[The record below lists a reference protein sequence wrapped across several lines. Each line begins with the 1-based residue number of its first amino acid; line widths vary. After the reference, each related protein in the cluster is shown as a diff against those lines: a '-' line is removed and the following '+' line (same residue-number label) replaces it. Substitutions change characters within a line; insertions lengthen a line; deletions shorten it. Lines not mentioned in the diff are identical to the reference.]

1 MNNNENVTNS
11 LQPLMVTSSKKNNQ
25 PIIIGVVVIIAVVA
39 AVLLYDNLL
48 KTKKLRCTMSQE
60 NAGMS
65 LNSDFNLDY
74 QGKKLKAMK
83 MTMEI
88 DLGKNASY
96 KDMILKQYESQLGDQ
111 IDEINEKGG
120 KASITS
126 TDDTINV
133 EISADRSGVST
144 MLSTDS
150 DDYSYDV
157 MKKQIEKIGYT
168 CK

>member
-11 LQPLMVTSSKKNNQ
+11 VQTSMVTSKKNNQ
-25 PIIIGVVVIIAVVA
+25 PIIIGVIVIIAVVA
-39 AVLLYDNLL
+39 AVLLYNNVL
-48 KTKKLRCTMSQE
+48 KTKKLRCNMSQE

-65 LNSDFNLDY
+65 LNSDFNLEY

-88 DLGKNASY
+88 DLGENASY
-96 KDMILKQYESQLGDQ
+96 KDMILQQYESKLGDQ
-111 IDEINEKGG
+111 IDEINENGG

-157 MKKQIEKIGYT
+157 MKKQIEKMGYT

>member
-11 LQPLMVTSSKKNNQ
+11 VQPSMVTSKKNNQ
-25 PIIIGVVVIIAVVA
+25 PIIIGVVVIIAVIA

-48 KTKKLRCTMSQE
+48 KTKKLRCTMSE
-60 NAGMS
+60 ESAGMS

-88 DLGKNASY
+88 DLGENASY

-111 IDEINEKGG
+111 IDKINEKGG

-144 MLSTDS
+144 MISTDS
-150 DDYSYDV
+150 DDYSYDA
-157 MKKQIEKIGYT
+157 MKEQIEEMGYT

>member
-1 MNNNENVTNS
+1 MNNNEVNNV
-11 LQPLMVTSSKKNNQ
+11 QSKKNNQ
-25 PIIIGVVVIIAVVA
+25 TIIVGVVIVVAVIA
-39 AVLLYDNLL
+39 AVLIYLNFF
-48 KTKKLRCTMSQE
+48 KNKPLRCNMIQE
-60 NAGMS
+60 DNGIGI
-65 LNSDFNLDY
+65 NSDFNLDY
-74 QGKKLKAMK
+74 QGKKLKAME

-88 DLGKNASY
+88 DLGENASY
-96 KDMILKQYESQLGDQ
+96 KDIILSQYKAKLGSQ
-111 IDEINEKGG
+111 IDKINDEGG

-126 TDDTINV
+126 TDDTIKI

-157 MKKQIEKIGYT
+157 MKKQIEKLGYT